1 MKYNSA
7 AIANICLLVGI
18 FIFVCCG
25 NTDMPALVEEPKF
38 EGVLD
43 ISYSGYTAGKPGG
56 KIRRAFVGEGP
67 KTFNAVVGNDE
78 SSADVIGLMYAA
90 LVRRNQMSLEWE
102 PWLASGWTVAE
113 DGTSITFTLREGLK
127 WSDGFPITAEDFE
140 YTHSLIM
147 TRGLQGNAS
156 LRFFINDTRVTVE
169 ALDELNVR
177 FNFTRTNAVFFETA
191 SFYPLPKHIVEPVFS
206 EIGVKAFN
214 KFWSNETDISALV
227 GCGPFLPKEYIPGQ
241 QLTMIKNPG
250 YFEVDELGVK
260 LPYIDEYVIFYVKD
274 EEKALEKFLFGEID
288 FYEPIP
294 SDYRALLTEKETLN
308 FVIGNAGPETD
319 SLILAFNQ
327 NPIDEDG
334 DAGIPEPQLTWL
346 SNKKFRYAISLLIDR
361 SALIDKIAGG
371 LGYPQ
376 YSFIPALSPYYQK
389 GAEPQGSAYD
399 PDKAQLVLDEIG
411 YVDADNDGWRED
423 QEGRRIVL
431 SLFTNN
437 DNEDRIAIGEMLS
450 QEAKRI
456 GIDLQVIAEDFNII
470 VTRLV
475 STCNWHMI
483 LIGLSGFLDPLDAA
497 NVFPS
502 YGFLHIIEPAQ
513 SRPRREW
520 EKMVDLAWQKAEF
533 TLDENERLYNY
544 AEIQRIWTDELPW
557 IYLFNNASLNAY
569 NRNLRNIFPRSIQGF
584 GLEAV
589 ASRIFIEE

>member
-7 AIANICLLVGI
+7 VIVHVCLLIGI
-18 FIFVCCG
+18 FLFVCCG
-25 NTDMPALVEEPKF
+25 NTDEPPPVEEPKF

-43 ISYSGYTAGKPGG
+43 IAYSGFAAGKPGG
-56 KIRRAFVGEGP
+56 RITRALIGEGP
-67 KTFNAVVGNDE
+67 KTFNAVVANDE
-78 SSADVIGLMYAA
+78 SSADVIGLMSAA

-102 PWLASGWTVAE
+102 PWLASDWTVAE

-127 WSDGFPITAEDFE
+127 WSDGFPVTAEDFE

-156 LRFFINDTRVTVE
+156 LRFFVNDTRVTVE
-169 ALDELNVR
+169 ALDGLHVR
-177 FNFTRTNAVFFETA
+177 FNFSQAHAGLFEIA

-206 EIGVKAFN
+206 DIGVKAFN
-214 KFWSNETDISALV
+214 KFWNNETEINAVV
-227 GCGPFLPKEYIPGQ
+227 GCGPFLPREYIPGKK
-241 QLTMIKNPG
+241 LTMINNPY

-260 LPYIDEYVIFYVKD
+260 LPYIDEYVIVYVKD
-274 EEKALEKFLFGEID
+274 EEEALEKFLSGDID
-288 FYEPIP
+288 YYKLKP
-294 SDYRALLTEKETLN
+294 SDYRTLLAEKETKD
-308 FVIGNAGPETD
+308 FVISNAGPETD

-334 DAGIPEPQLTWL
+334 DAGIPDPQLTWL
-346 SNKKFRYAISLLIDR
+346 SNKKFRRAISHLINR
-361 SALIDKIAGG
+361 SELIDKIVEG

-376 YSFIPALSPYYQK
+376 YSFLPAASPFYQN
-389 GAEPQGSAYD
+389 GMEPEDPVYD
-399 PDKAQLVLDEIG
+399 PEKAKLVLEEIG
-411 YVDADNDGWRED
+411 YVDTDNDGWRED
-423 QEGRRIVL
+423 QDGRRIVL
-431 SLFTNN
+431 SLYTNS
-437 DNEDRIAIGEMLS
+437 DNEARITIGEMLS
-450 QEAKRI
+450 QEARQI

-475 STCNWHMI
+475 STGNWHMI

-520 EKMVDLAWQKAEF
+520 EKLVDLAWQKAEF
-533 TLDENERLYNY
+533 TLDEDERLLNY
-544 AEIQRIWTDELPW
+544 AEIQRIWMDELPW

-569 NRNLRNIFPRSIQGF
+569 NRNLRNIFPRSMQGF
-584 GLEAV
+584 GLEA
-589 ASRIFIEE
+589 AAGRIFIEE